1 MKVSRLKKYLSFFG
15 MSLLLSVSLFNFVSC
30 KNDDDEEKETPNVE
44 YKITFED
51 FSESDEF
58 GVAPDKTE
66 VLKVKSSAG
75 TWLIKEDSVPTDYI
89 TVTKNAKGNFEIH
102 GVKET
107 SENVSFTIYAK
118 EDPSKTVTIKVYV
131 YDEYF
136 TLTLALDEV
145 LAAKASS
152 LKMTYGQDCHEA
164 EITYTANAA
173 TGTAKLLKEKANS
186 YGYFDKFVVT
196 VIASDGTEIATT
208 LSPKDYVC
216 FYATNSDY
224 FTELSLT
231 QKVESTEKGTL
242 TLNFTGFTILGGSV
256 KVKYGADS
264 GTYVDAEGTV
274 SEDGTNAT
282 VELEKKYAN
291 ADAWFNNI
299 TITVKDK
306 EGTEVAAKYTN
317 YFEFNADGMSLEL
330 KVESSEPGTTEWK
343 TIVDAQSVTFDGNLN
358 AVVSSEVLKALSG
371 VSELKVSV
379 ANYASTSTNPWWA
392 TIDCGTA
399 WSENK
404 IELTTCWDDEI
415 KGYSTTL
422 SDETLAAYIE
432 NGIYLAGGSGDT
444 ATVTVSYLTSGE

>member
-1 MKVSRLKKYLSFFG
+1 M
-15 MSLLLSVSLFNFVSC
+15 
-30 KNDDDEEKETPNVE
+30 
-44 YKITFED
+44 
-51 FSESDEF
+51 
-58 GVAPDKTE
+58 
-66 VLKVKSSAG
+66 
-75 TWLIKEDSVPTDYI
+75 
-89 TVTKNAKGNFEIH
+89 
-102 GVKET
+102 
-107 SENVSFTIYAK
+107 
-118 EDPSKTVTIKVYV
+118 
-131 YDEYF
+131 
-136 TLTLALDEV
+136 
-145 LAAKASS
+145 
-152 LKMTYGQDCHEA
+152 
-164 EITYTANAA
+164 
-173 TGTAKLLKEKANS
+173 
-186 YGYFDKFVVT
+186 T

-231 QKVESTEKGTL
+231 QKVESPEKGTL
-242 TLNFTGFTILGGSV
+242 TLNFTGFTIPGDSV
-256 KVKYGADS
+256 KVNYGADS

-317 YFEFNADGMSLEL
+317 YFAFSADGMSLEL

-358 AVVSSEVLKALSG
+358 EVVPSEVLKALSG
-371 VSELKVSV
+371 VSEIKVSV
-379 ANYASTSTNPWWA
+379 ANYAGSGWWA

-399 WSENK
+399 WSEK
-404 IELTTCWDDEI
+404 SIKLSWDDEI

-422 SDETLAAYIE
+422 NSTTLSGETLAAYIE

-444 ATVTVSYLTSGE
+444 ATVTVSYLISGE

>member
-44 YKITFED
+44 YKITFEG
-51 FSESDEF
+51 FSESEEF

-89 TVTKNAKGNFEIH
+89 TVTKNAEGNFEIH

-118 EDPSKTVTIKVYV
+118 EDPSKTVTITVYV

-136 TLTLALDEV
+136 TLTLALDEA

-216 FYATNSDY
+216 FYATNSEY

-242 TLNFTGFTILGGSV
+242 TLNFTGFTVPGGSV
-256 KVKYGADS
+256 KVNYGADS

-317 YFEFNADGMSLEL
+317 YFAFSADGMSLEL
-330 KVESSEPGTTEWK
+330 KVENSEPGTTKWK

-358 AVVSSEVLKALSG
+358 ELVSSEVLKALSG

-379 ANYASTSTNPWWA
+379 ANYAGSGWWA

-404 IELTTCWDDEI
+404 IELTTCWDAEI
-415 KGYSTTL
+415 NGYSTTL
-422 SDETLAAYIE
+422 SGEKLAAYIE
-432 NGIYLAGGSGDT
+432 NGIYLAGGNGDT